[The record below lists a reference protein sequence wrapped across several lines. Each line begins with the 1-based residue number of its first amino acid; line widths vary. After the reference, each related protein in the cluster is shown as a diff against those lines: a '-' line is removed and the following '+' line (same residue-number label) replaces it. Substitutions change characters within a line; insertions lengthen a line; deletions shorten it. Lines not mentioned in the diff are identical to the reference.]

1 MFIMKLFISS
11 ENDKP
16 TEKTGADAESLKSQD
31 DVIALKIGPEVVELK
46 AGIVQ
51 KWKRG
56 SYQFREII
64 LNVIYSQVNFIFVTC
79 SLLFFRF

>member
-1 MFIMKLFISS
+1 MIACDFILS
-11 ENDKP
+11 ESDST
-16 TEKTGADAESLKSQD
+16 TENAGTDAEPLKSQD

-56 SYQFREII
+56 SYQSKCLAKETTENLVYYK
-64 LNVIYSQVNFIFVTC
+64 LNRTPLI
-79 SLLFFRF
+79 FRF